1 MFNYREAGRTNQY
14 SHHKSSPSLLR
25 ERARYNKTLCT
36 SAEITEG
43 RINIS
48 NLHALSGK
56 YRIMFVHVRIASIVN
71 KLSVQRVR
79 VCIVNSPLEVS
90 APCLTMAVHL
100 AFAQGHLN
108 SATRHAASY
117 QPRPEPPSR
126 THVRLR
132 LLRARPAGHVSQ
144 SIAEGRLRYLLQG
157 VRDPVEIH
165 DGRPAPRLS
174 ATGGAR

>member
-48 NLHALSGK
+48 TLHALSGK

-79 VCIVNSPLEVS
+79 AYIVTRPLEVPAS
-90 APCLTMAVHL
+90 CLTMAVYLVL
-100 AFAQGHLN
+100 APQGRLN
-108 SATRHAASY
+108 SATRHAATY

-132 LLRARPAGHVSQ
+132 LLRARPPGHVSQ
-144 SIAEGRLRYLLQG
+144 SIAEGRLR
-157 VRDPVEIH
+157 
-165 DGRPAPRLS
+165 
-174 ATGGAR
+174 